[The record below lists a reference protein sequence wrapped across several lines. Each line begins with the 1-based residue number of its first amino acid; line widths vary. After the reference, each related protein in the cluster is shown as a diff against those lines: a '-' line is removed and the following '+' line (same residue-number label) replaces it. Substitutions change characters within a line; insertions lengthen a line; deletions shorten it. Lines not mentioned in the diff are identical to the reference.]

1 MKLFFGGGKGH
12 PISVATD
19 LREYL
24 PEERRYHYR
33 DGYSMAEAA
42 KAWTS
47 AGGYLPLQIAAVI
60 GANELDSAHFEFPTT
75 VWGGG
80 LAMTDVMAFV
90 PGGVIAVEA
99 KLNEPFD
106 HLVSDWITLDAV
118 KNARSPPH
126 RMEVVRRYAVALG
139 VDPERLLEIR
149 YQLLQRTL
157 CAALTAG
164 F

>member
-1 MKLFFGGGKGH
+1 MKLFFGSGKGH
-12 PISVATD
+12 PVSVATD

-75 VWGGG
+75 VRRH
-80 LAMTDVMAFV
+80 
-90 PGGVIAVEA
+90 GVCTRGR
-99 KLNEPFD
+99 D
-106 HLVSDWITLDAV
+106 CS
-118 KNARSPPH
+118 
-126 RMEVVRRYAVALG
+126 
-139 VDPERLLEIR
+139 
-149 YQLLQRTL
+149 
-157 CAALTAG
+157 
-164 F
+164 